1 MLMLLREL
9 SYHNLGHNFAFEAD
23 DDKLYEGMLD
33 RVCFVMDECGC
44 PLIDHKIVV
53 EFRLCGPRKF
63 ELLRGCPTA
72 TIIATYDG

>member
-1 MLMLLREL
+1 
-9 SYHNLGHNFAFEAD
+9 
-23 DDKLYEGMLD
+23 MLD